1 MIPLSRISSLL
12 SFRRGRDNNFSA
24 LAEDSVLS
32 THPIEIPVHRP
43 EEVSQ
48 IFDSISYSKGA
59 TVIRMLYEHIGM
71 DMKGRVIL

>member
-1 MIPLSRISSLL
+1 M
-12 SFRRGRDNNFSA
+12 
-24 LAEDSVLS
+24 AEDSVLS

-71 DMKGRVIL
+71 FIDGK